1 MLERDLPRMRKAVL
15 VRAENMASTTISRV
29 HAREILDSRGNPTV
43 EVDVRLESE
52 TRGRAAVPSGASTG
66 EHEAWELRDGNK
78 SRFGGKG
85 VKKAVGNVN
94 DKIAPAL
101 KGWDA
106 LDQAKIDKKLIELDG
121 TPNKNNLGANALLGV
136 SLAVAHAAAA
146 AEKLPLFRYLGGPEA
161 RVLPV
166 PMMNILNGGAHSD
179 APIDFQEFMIM
190 PRGAPSFSE
199 ALRYGVEVFHALKS
213 VLKDRGLSTA
223 VGDEGGF
230 APHLSSAEDALE
242 SISTAVEKAGYKLGE
257 QIFIALDPAASEFYD
272 SKNKAYIF
280 KKSDGSKKNA
290 DELIEYYAELCARF
304 PIISIEDG
312 CAEDDWAGWK
322 KLTAKLGKKIQLV
335 GDDLFVTNV
344 KFLERGIAEHVANSI
359 LIKVNQIGTL
369 TETLATIDLAKKNHY
384 TTVISHRSGETEDAT
399 IADIAV
405 ATNAGQIKTGSLSRS
420 DRIAKYNQLLRIEEE
435 LGDKA
440 VYGATMP

>member
-1 MLERDLPRMRKAVL
+1 
-15 VRAENMASTTISRV
+15 MARTSISRI
-29 HAREILDSRGNPTV
+29 HAREILDSRGNPTI
-43 EVDVRLESE
+43 EVDVCLESGAL
-52 TRGRAAVPSGASTG
+52 GRAAIPSGASTG

-78 SRFGGKG
+78 NRFGGKG
-85 VKKAVGNVN
+85 VKKAVANVN
-94 DKIAPAL
+94 EKIAPAL

-121 TPNKNNLGANALLGV
+121 TPNKRNLGANALLGV

-146 AEKLPLFRYLGGPEA
+146 AENLPLFRYLGGLEA

-199 ALRYGVEVFHALKS
+199 AVRYGAEVFHALKS

-242 SISTAVEKAGYKLGE
+242 SISTAVERAGYKLGE

-272 SKNKAYIF
+272 SKNNVYVF
-280 KKSDGSKKNA
+280 KKSDGSRKTA
-290 DELIEYYAELCARF
+290 DELVEYYAGLCARF

-312 CAEDDWAGWK
+312 CAENDWAGWK

-344 KFLERGIAEHVANSI
+344 EFLRKGIAEHVANSI

-384 TTVISHRSGETEDAT
+384 TTVISHRSGETEDST

-440 VYGATMP
+440 VYGATMR

>member
-1 MLERDLPRMRKAVL
+1 
-15 VRAENMASTTISRV
+15 
-29 HAREILDSRGNPTV
+29 
-43 EVDVRLESE
+43 
-52 TRGRAAVPSGASTG
+52 
-66 EHEAWELRDGNK
+66 
-78 SRFGGKG
+78 
-85 VKKAVGNVN
+85 
-94 DKIAPAL
+94 
-101 KGWDA
+101 
-106 LDQAKIDKKLIELDG
+106 
-121 TPNKNNLGANALLGV
+121 
-136 SLAVAHAAAA
+136 
-146 AEKLPLFRYLGGPEA
+146 
-161 RVLPV
+161 
-166 PMMNILNGGAHSD
+166 
-179 APIDFQEFMIM
+179 M

-199 ALRYGVEVFHALKS
+199 ALRYGAEVFHALKS
-213 VLKDRGLSTA
+213 VLKDRHLSTA

-230 APHLSSAEDALE
+230 APQLSSAEDALE

-272 SKNKAYIF
+272 SKTNLYIF
-280 KKSDGSKKNA
+280 KKSDGSKKTV

-312 CAEDDWAGWK
+312 CAENDWAGWK
-322 KLTAKLGKKIQLV
+322 KLTVKLGNKIQLI

-344 KFLERGIAEHVANSI
+344 KFLRKGIAEHVANSI

-369 TETLATIDLAKKNHY
+369 TETLATIDLAKQNHY

-440 VYGATMP
+440 VYGATMR